1 MRIFG
6 PDIDRPAL
14 QPPHSVPRY
23 DLHSHSTHSD
33 GLLTPAALVRRAVTR
48 GVDVL
53 ALTDHDEL
61 SGLAEAQGEA
71 AAAGLRLVPGAELS
85 VTWRGVTLHVLGL
98 RIDAACPELRDGLA
112 GIRAGRTERARR
124 IGASLADAG
133 IPGAYEGALGFVTSD
148 RLISR
153 THFARF
159 LVEAGHVRDVR
170 DVFKRYL
177 VRGKP
182 GHVEHEWAGLAEA
195 IEWIHA
201 AGGRAVLAHPGRYKL
216 GTEGLRELLTEF
228 RDAGGDGIEVV
239 SPSHSAAQTT
249 DFARHARGLGLLAS
263 SGSDYHG
270 PGESY
275 VDLGDMPPLPAGVT
289 PVWHDW

>member
-1 MRIFG
+1 M
-6 PDIDRPAL
+6 
-14 QPPHSVPRY
+14 PRY

-33 GLLTPAALVRRAVTR
+33 GLLTPAALVQRAAVR

-61 SGLAEAQGEA
+61 SGLVEAEAEA
-71 AAAGLRLVPGAELS
+71 RGTRLRLIAGAEVS
-85 VTWRGVTLHVLGL
+85 VSWRDLTLHVLGL
-98 RIDAACPELRDGLA
+98 RLDAGCPSLRDGLSR
-112 GIRAGRTERARR
+112 IRTGRAERARR

-133 IPGAYEGALGFVTSD
+133 ISGAYEGALRFVTSE

-159 LVEAGHVRDVR
+159 LVESGHVRELR
-170 DVFKRYL
+170 DVFKRFL

-182 GHVEHEWAGLAEA
+182 GHVEHAWATLPEA
-195 IEWIHA
+195 IDWIHA
-201 AGGRAVLAHPGRYKL
+201 AGGRAVLAHPGRYKV
-216 GTEGLRELLTEF
+216 GPSAMRELLEEV

-239 SPSHSAAQTT
+239 SPSHSAAQVT
-249 DFARHARGLGLLAS
+249 DFACHARRLGLLAS

-275 VDLGDMPPLPAGVT
+275 VDLGDMPPLPVGVT